1 LGPDP
6 SAPDSAGP
14 DPSGPDSA
22 GADSAGPGSAGPDS
36 AATSG
41 ADHRGSVAAVIVTY
55 RPDLERLKA
64 VLGAVGPQVCSLVVV
79 DNGSPDTHE
88 VARLVGA
95 IPAARLVALEENHG
109 IAAGFNAG
117 IATALSGSPEIAWV
131 LTLDQDSLLQ
141 GAAVSTA
148 LDRLATLQPAISSRC
163 GVIGL
168 RHRPVMAD
176 RGLWRLAERRLD
188 LGDLGTFRRRLLLI
202 SSGNLVRSEV
212 AESCRFD
219 ERLFIDQVDYDFCA
233 EVREAGFELFELKQ
247 VLMDHRIGR
256 DVRVGKVRRPY
267 ENGQR
272 LYYIV
277 RNSTELV
284 WRRRLPPSV
293 WLAQL
298 ATWTRSYLGL
308 HGTRSLGRYLAIVTA
323 GLADF
328 ALRRF
333 GRREYRFLR
342 EPRPRSDDRRLHPGP
357 TPD

>member
-1 LGPDP
+1 MTRSSGPDPLGTDPLGTDPLGPDP
-6 SAPDSAGP
+6 SV
-14 DPSGPDSA
+14 
-22 GADSAGPGSAGPDS
+22 
-36 AATSG
+36 TSG
-41 ADHRGSVAAVIVTY
+41 ADHRDTVAAVIVTY
-55 RPDLERLKA
+55 RPDLERFET
-64 VLGAVGPQVCSLVVV
+64 VLGAAGPQVRSLVVV
-79 DNGSPDTHE
+79 DNGSPDACE
-88 VARLVGA
+88 IARLVDA
-95 IPAARLVALEENHG
+95 IPTARLVALEENHG

-117 IATALSGSPEIAWV
+117 IAAALSGSPEIEWV
-131 LTLDQDSLLQ
+131 LTLDQDSVLD

-148 LDRLATLQPAISSRC
+148 LDCLATLQHAISGRC

-168 RHRPVMAD
+168 RHRPVTAD

-233 EVREAGFELFELKQ
+233 EVRDAGFELFELKQ

-256 DVRVGKVRRPY
+256 DVQIGKLRRPY

-308 HGTRSLGRYLAIVTA
+308 HGIRSLGRYIAIVTA
-323 GLADF
+323 GLTDC

-333 GRREYRFLR
+333 GRREYRFLS
-342 EPRPRSDDRRLHPGP
+342 EPGQHSDGRRRLHPGS